1 MRGLDRR
8 PEHPR
13 ARRSL
18 AVLVAAAGVL
28 SACGAG
34 AAEGQGQIEITKTT
48 LDADSSAAVQ
58 GGADDDATAADDAD
72 EVGADGVTVPAYRQP
87 PALPEGSGCMPT
99 ETEGLPTGRWFGYLI
114 EVDADSFTFDLACR
128 FVSTQAAIAAEED
141 GEFIAAGSTVY
152 IRNEVADRR
161 IVETNPGIS
170 INEFDDDGEDV
181 QTGAFYP
188 QWFVTAPTGI
198 PVWVTK
204 DPTRVSKI
212 TLVVES

>member
-1 MRGLDRR
+1 MLI
-8 PEHPR
+8 
-13 ARRSL
+13 
-18 AVLVAAAGVL
+18 AASAVL

-48 LDADSSAAVQ
+48 LAA
-58 GGADDDATAADDAD
+58 GADTTAPSDDQADVAD
-72 EVGADGVTVPAYRQP
+72 GTDESGVTVQTYRQP
-87 PALPEGSGCMPT
+87 PALPEGSGCTPT
-99 ETEGLPTGRWFGYLI
+99 ESEGLPTGRWFGYLI
-114 EVDADSFTFDLACR
+114 EVNADSFTFDLACR

-152 IRNEVADRR
+152 IRNEIPDRR

>member
-1 MRGLDRR
+1 MRGPRRR
-8 PEHPR
+8 PEFAGAHR
-13 ARRSL
+13 GL
-18 AVLVAAAGVL
+18 AVLIAASAVL

-48 LDADSSAAVQ
+48 LAA
-58 GGADDDATAADDAD
+58 GADTTTPAADTADDSADAD
-72 EVGADGVTVPAYRQP
+72 ESGVTVQTYRQP
-87 PALPEGSGCMPT
+87 PALPEGSGCTPA
-99 ETEGLPTGRWFGYLI
+99 ESEGLPTGRWFGYLI
-114 EVDADSFTFDLACR
+114 DVSADSFTFDLACR

-152 IRNEVADRR
+152 IRNEIADRR